1 MVANGPFFLRT
12 DPKPRPLEEKQE
24 GKEGKE
30 QTYSLQPR
38 PRRNPNPPQ
47 PLVLLTQ
54 LLNLPPRLPLRM
66 KQRNGLHHALI
77 QPIARIL
84 GRQNPLHPNLR
95 RSLYHLTLNA
105 HGHEMESADSGIC
118 SLESGGEERRV
129 GVGTLFDGDC

>member
-1 MVANGPFFLRT
+1 MVANGHFFLRT

-38 PRRNPNPPQ
+38 PRRDPNPPQ
-47 PLVLLTQ
+47 PLILLTQ

-66 KQRNGLHHALI
+66 EQRNGIHHPLI

-84 GRQNPLHPNLR
+84 GRQNPFDACPR
-95 RSLYHLTLNA
+95 RGLNHLTLNA
-105 HGHEMESADSGIC
+105 HSHEMESEDSGVM
-118 SLESGGEERRV
+118 SLESGGEEGWV
-129 GVGTLFDGDC
+129 GVGALFDGDC